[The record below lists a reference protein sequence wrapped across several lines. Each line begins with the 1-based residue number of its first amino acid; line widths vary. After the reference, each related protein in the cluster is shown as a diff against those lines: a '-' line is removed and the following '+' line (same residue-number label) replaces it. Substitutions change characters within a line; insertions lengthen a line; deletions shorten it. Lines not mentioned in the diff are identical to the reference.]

1 MTRAAGIS
9 HRSVQRIWAEARF
22 AAAPDQDLQV
32 VDRPRNSLPSYSMP
46 SASISIRQSTR
57 WCRQLMRN
65 RKSKRSTVPR
75 RVADEEGP
83 LRHDD
88 PPLLTPWHDN
98 AIRQALHL
106 GRRSRRYHQES
117 TTRETG
123 VKRSGRGPMRPGFF
137 PLAIGFASLLG
148 AGVAAA
154 GTLVQFPNLPGQTPA
169 KLVGYLARPDTGLSL
184 ILGSGSADLSR
195 HPAVVVL
202 HGCSGFSSH
211 SAAIADRLGSWG
223 YVALTVDSFG
233 PRGIASACG
242 RGLAVQAFD
251 AYAAL
256 QYLAGLEEVDPARI
270 AVLGQSMGGSSVLN
284 AVDHDMFAQY
294 LTERFRAAVA
304 YYPVCALPGRMMTA
318 PTMILIG
325 EADDWTPAD
334 RCREMIAKA
343 RPDGAPIA
351 LTVYPGAHHA
361 FDVAWLQPGR
371 SALGHWLEYN
381 EPAATDAEKKTRTF
395 LDAHLAGTSP
405 GEPTAK

>member
-1 MTRAAGIS
+1 
-9 HRSVQRIWAEARF
+9 
-22 AAAPDQDLQV
+22 
-32 VDRPRNSLPSYSMP
+32 
-46 SASISIRQSTR
+46 
-57 WCRQLMRN
+57 MR
-65 RKSKRSTVPR
+65 R
-75 RVADEEGP
+75 
-83 LRHDD
+83 
-88 PPLLTPWHDN
+88 
-98 AIRQALHL
+98 
-106 GRRSRRYHQES
+106 
-117 TTRETG
+117 
-123 VKRSGRGPMRPGFF
+123 GFF
-137 PLAIGFASLLG
+137 VLAIGFASLLR

-169 KLVGYLARPDTGLSL
+169 NLVGYLARPDTGLSL
-184 ILGSGSADLSR
+184 ILGGGSADSAR

-242 RGLAVQAFD
+242 RGLAAQAFD

-256 QYLAGLEEVDPARI
+256 HYLAGLEEVDPARI

-284 AVDHDMFAQY
+284 AVDRDMFAQY
-294 LTERFRAAVA
+294 LTERFRAAIA

-318 PTMILIG
+318 PMMILIG

-351 LTVYPGAHHA
+351 LTVYPGVHHA
-361 FDVAWLQPGR
+361 FDVAWLQPVR
-371 SALGHWLEYN
+371 NALGHWLEYN
-381 EPAATDAEKKTRTF
+381 QPAAKDAEKKTRAF

-405 GEPTAK
+405 GEPTAR